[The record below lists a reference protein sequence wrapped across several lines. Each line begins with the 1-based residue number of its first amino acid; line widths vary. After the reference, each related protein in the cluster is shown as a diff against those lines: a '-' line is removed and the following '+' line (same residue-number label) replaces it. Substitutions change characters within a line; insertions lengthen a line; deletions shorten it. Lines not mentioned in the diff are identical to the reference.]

1 MARGIKYN
9 ASFKLPD
16 GSFKQIDNKNMKE
29 LISSLNNE
37 FQTHYYL
44 EPKLIKLTPQVIYNM
59 HKRPQRLRAIIRDKI
74 VLQRL

>member
-9 ASFKLPD
+9 ATFKLPD
-16 GSFKQIDNKNMKE
+16 GSFKQINDKSMKQ

-44 EPKLIKLTPQVIYNM
+44 DPQLIKLTPQVVYNM
-59 HKRPQRLRAIIRDKI
+59 HSRPQRLRAVIRDKI
-74 VLQRL
+74 LLERL